1 MATIKDVARLADVS
15 LSTVSKY
22 INGRNVRPYNAQA
35 IAQAIEELDF
45 RINPHARGLKN
56 CVNRA
61 VGILLPDMTAPF
73 YGSVVTAIDRVLRE
87 QDIHTLIACY
97 GADHGLEREKL
108 QFLLS
113 NGINGL
119 IYAPEDLSCEEFGE
133 LTAHFGI
140 PTVQVDRHIPG
151 VECDAVLVDNTDA
164 AYEGVSHLIGKGHT
178 RIAAIIGPK
187 SVSSFK
193 ERLVGYLRALS
204 DHGLIYDDALVI
216 CGKNDFATG
225 YLGFDKLMSL
235 QSPPTAVF
243 TSNYDI
249 TIGLTTA
256 ARERGY
262 HIPEDLD
269 IVGFDCGDI
278 CAMMRPPLPVMQQ
291 PEQQIGRLAAEYLLQ
306 RMEGSAEPPRVTRLR
321 CKMVPENTL

>member
-1 MATIKDVARLADVS
+1 MATIKDVAKLADVS
-15 LSTVSKY
+15 LATVSKY
-22 INGRNVRPYNAQA
+22 INGGKVRPENAAAIAQA
-35 IAQAIEELDF
+35 IAQLDF
-45 RINPHARGLKN
+45 RVNPHARGLKTQ
-56 CVNRA
+56 VSRA

-87 QDIHTLIACY
+87 QGIHTLIACY

-113 NGINGL
+113 NGIMGL
-119 IYAPEDLSCEEFGE
+119 IYVPEDLSCEEFCE
-133 LTAHFGI
+133 LTAHWGV
-140 PTVQVDRHIPG
+140 PAVQMDRMIPG

-164 AYEGVSHLIGKGHT
+164 AYHAVSHLIKKGHT
-178 RIAAIIGPK
+178 RIAAITGSK
-187 SVSSFK
+187 SVFSSK

-204 DHGLIYDDALVI
+204 DHGLLYDDTLVI
-216 CGKNDFATG
+216 SQKNDFATG
-225 YLGFDKLMSL
+225 YLGFDTLMSL

-249 TIGLTTA
+249 TMGLTTA

-262 HIPEDLD
+262 HLPEDLD

-291 PEQQIGRLAAEYLLQ
+291 PEQEIGRLAAEYLLQ
-306 RMEGSAEPPRVTRLR
+306 RMDGCTAPPRVTRLS
-321 CKMVPENTL
+321 CKMVP

>member
-15 LSTVSKY
+15 LATVSKY
-22 INGRNVRPYNAQA
+22 INGGRLRPDNAAAIARA
-35 IAQAIEELDF
+35 IAQLDY
-45 RINPHARGLKN
+45 RVNPHARGLKSQIG
-56 CVNRA
+56 RA

-87 QDIHTLIACY
+87 RGIHTLIACY

-108 QFLLS
+108 HFLLS
-113 NGINGL
+113 NGIAGL
-119 IYAPEDLSCEEFGE
+119 IYVPEDLSCEEFGE
-133 LTAHFGI
+133 LTAHWGI
-140 PTVQVDRHIPG
+140 PTVQVDRLIPE

-164 AYEGVSHLIGKGHT
+164 AYHAVSHLIENGHT
-178 RIAAIIGPK
+178 RIAAITGPK
-187 SVSSFK
+187 SVFSSK

-204 DHGLIYDDALVI
+204 DHGLIYDDTLVI
-216 CGKNDFATG
+216 SEKNDFATG
-225 YLGFDKLMSL
+225 YLGFDRLMSL
-235 QSPPTAVF
+235 QAPPTAVF

-249 TIGLTTA
+249 TMGLTTA

-262 HIPEDLD
+262 HLPEDLD

-291 PEQQIGRLAAEYLLQ
+291 PEQQIGQLAAEYLLQ
-306 RMEGSAEPPRVTRLR
+306 RMEGCDESPRVTRLH
-321 CKMVPENTL
+321 CKMVP